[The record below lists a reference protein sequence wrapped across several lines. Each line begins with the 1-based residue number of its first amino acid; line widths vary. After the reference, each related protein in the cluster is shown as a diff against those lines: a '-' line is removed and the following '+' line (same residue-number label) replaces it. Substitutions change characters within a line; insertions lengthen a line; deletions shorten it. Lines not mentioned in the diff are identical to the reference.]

1 MPKQLEFNFDT
12 TSRQLELPFPEW
24 VSTNQETTERLKQ
37 EIASG
42 ALSESDKLT
51 AQAELLTSK
60 ERPVIPNS

>member
-1 MPKQLEFNFDT
+1 MMPVRQLEFNFDT

-24 VSTNQETTERLKQ
+24 VSTNQETTERLKK

-60 ERPVIPNS
+60 ERPVI